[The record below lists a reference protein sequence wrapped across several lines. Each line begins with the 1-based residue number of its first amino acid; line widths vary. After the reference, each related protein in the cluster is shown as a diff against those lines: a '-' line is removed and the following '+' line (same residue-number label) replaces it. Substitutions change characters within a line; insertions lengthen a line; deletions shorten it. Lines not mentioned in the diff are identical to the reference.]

1 MNAAQPLARPCVLR
15 SALAILGALL
25 LAAPAGAQA
34 SLSSRAAISPHG
46 TTGPVHAYAITPLGG
61 EATAI
66 NAAGQVLVNQGTLA
80 YLFTPSQPN
89 GTQGQLV
96 PLGTLGGT
104 VSIGKG
110 LNAAG
115 HGTGFSTLAGG
126 EYRAFLSGEGPLQGI
141 GTLSGDFSS
150 GTAINDAGQIVGFS
164 YGADSEEHG
173 FLWTPFVR
181 GGSTGTMLDLGTLG
195 GDYSEALAVNAAGD
209 VAGYAYTPAGAFHAF
224 VWHAAHM
231 TDLGT
236 LGGSYSKAFALDDHG
251 RVVGQ
256 AYLPGNGKAHA
267 CLWANGQPAVDLGNL
282 GGSYSAALALD
293 VDGQHIVGEATVP
306 GGAFLQYHAF
316 LYAGG
321 EMLDLNLLLQ
331 GAGGWL
337 LQSAHAVN
345 SAGQIVGAGL
355 LDGLPAG
362 FLLTPL

>member
-1 MNAAQPLARPCVLR
+1 MKR
-15 SALAILGALL
+15 ALGVPSLILL
-25 LAAPAGAQA
+25 LAAASGAAAQSSA
-34 SLSSRAAISPHG
+34 SAQVERDPHTAAAPPHL
-46 TTGPVHAYAITPLGG
+46 YAITPLGG

-89 GTQGQLV
+89 GTQGELV

-110 LNAAG
+110 LDAAG
-115 HGTGFSTLAGG
+115 HGTGFSTLASGS
-126 EYRAFLSGEGPLQGI
+126 YRAFLSGDGPLLSI

-150 GTAINDAGQIVGFS
+150 GTGINDAGQIVGFA

-181 GGSTGTMLDLGTLG
+181 GGTTGSMLDLGTLG
-195 GDYSEALAVNAAGD
+195 GEYSEALAVNQAGD
-209 VAGYAYTPAGAFHAF
+209 VAGFAYTPAGAFHAF
-224 VWHAAHM
+224 RWHAGHM

-256 AYLPGNGKAHA
+256 AYLPGNTKAHA
-267 CLWANGQPAVDLGNL
+267 CLWSKGAAAADLGNL
-282 GGSYSAALALD
+282 GGAYSAALGLD
-293 VDGQHIVGEATVP
+293 ADGQHVVGEASVP
-306 GGAFLQYHAF
+306 GGAYLQYHAF

-321 EMLDLNLLLQ
+321 EMLDLNLLIQ
-331 GAGGWL
+331 GMGGWL
-337 LQSAHAVN
+337 LESAHAVN
-345 SAGQIVGAGL
+345 SAGQIVGAGK